1 MESALL
7 GLILDSSV
15 IIEAE
20 RKGQTV
26 EQLLKQVHQAFGE
39 VEIAICS
46 VTVAELV
53 HGVHRANT
61 PEIRKRRRAFIDE
74 LKRHVPVHPVTD
86 ETGEII
92 GQISGEQAV
101 RGVKIPFDDLAIG
114 APALEQNYAVVTLN
128 TLTMGSTLTRPAK
141 RQGRGSGSCTPCWSL
156 EERNQNIVCHLHR

>member
-20 RKGQTV
+20 REGQTV
-26 EQLLKQVHQAFGE
+26 EQLLEQVKSSVGE

-53 HGVHRANT
+53 HGVYRANT
-61 PEIRKRRRAFIDE
+61 REIRQRRRDFIDE

-92 GQISGEQAV
+92 GRISGEQAAK
-101 RGVKIPFDDLAIG
+101 GIKIPFDDLAVG
-114 APALEQNYAVVTLN
+114 ASALEQGYAVATLN
-128 TLTMGSTLTRPAK
+128 VRHFQAIPGLVVRRL
-141 RQGRGSGSCTPCWSL
+141 
-156 EERNQNIVCHLHR
+156 

>member
-20 RKGQTV
+20 REGQTV
-26 EQLLKQVHQAFGE
+26 EQLLEQVKSSVGE

-53 HGVHRANT
+53 HGVYRAST
-61 PEIRKRRRAFIDE
+61 GKIRQRRRAFIDE

-92 GQISGEQAV
+92 GRISGEQAAK
-101 RGVKIPFDDLAIG
+101 GIKIPFDDLAVG
-114 APALEQNYAVVTLN
+114 ASALEQGYAVATLN
-128 TLTMGSTLTRPAK
+128 LRHFQMIPGLVVK
-141 RQGRGSGSCTPCWSL
+141 QL
-156 EERNQNIVCHLHR
+156 

>member
-1 MESALL
+1 MEPALL

-20 RKGQTV
+20 REGQTV
-26 EQLLKQVHQAFGE
+26 EQLLEQVKSSVGE

-53 HGVHRANT
+53 HGVYRANT
-61 PEIRKRRRAFIDE
+61 REIRQRRRAFIDE

-92 GQISGEQAV
+92 GRISGEQAA
-101 RGVKIPFDDLAIG
+101 RGIKIPFDDLAVG
-114 APALEQNYAVVTLN
+114 ASALEQGYAVATLN
-128 TLTMGSTLTRPAK
+128 VRHFQMIPGLVVKQL
-141 RQGRGSGSCTPCWSL
+141 
-156 EERNQNIVCHLHR
+156 

>member
-15 IIEAE
+15 IVEAE

-26 EQLLKQVHQAFGE
+26 EQLLEQVKRSVGE

-53 HGVHRANT
+53 HGVYRASAG
-61 PEIRKRRRAFIDE
+61 EIRRRRRAFIDE

-92 GQISGEQAV
+92 GRISGEQAAK
-101 RGVKIPFDDLAIG
+101 GVKIPFDDLAVG
-114 APALEQNYAVVTLN
+114 ASALEQGYAVATLN
-128 TLTMGSTLTRPAK
+128 LRHFQMIPGLVV
-141 RQGRGSGSCTPCWSL
+141 RQL
-156 EERNQNIVCHLHR
+156 

>member
-15 IIEAE
+15 IVEAE

-26 EQLLKQVHQAFGE
+26 EQLLEQVRGSVGE

-53 HGVHRANT
+53 HGVYRANT
-61 PEIRKRRRAFIDE
+61 GEIRQRRRAFIDE

-92 GQISGEQAV
+92 GRISGEQAAK
-101 RGVKIPFDDLAIG
+101 GIKIPFDDLAGG
-114 APALEQNYAVVTLN
+114 ASALEQGYAVATLN
-128 TLTMGSTLTRPAK
+128 VRHVRAIPGLVVKQL
-141 RQGRGSGSCTPCWSL
+141 
-156 EERNQNIVCHLHR
+156 

>member
-15 IIEAE
+15 IVEAE

-26 EQLLKQVHQAFGE
+26 EQLLEQVGRSVGE

-53 HGVHRANT
+53 HGVYRANT
-61 PEIRKRRRAFIDE
+61 GEIRQRRRAFIDE

-92 GQISGEQAV
+92 GRISGEQAAK
-101 RGVKIPFDDLAIG
+101 GIKIPFDDLAVG
-114 APALEQNYAVVTLN
+114 ASALEQGYAVATLN
-128 TLTMGSTLTRPAK
+128 VRHFRAIPGLVVKQL
-141 RQGRGSGSCTPCWSL
+141 
-156 EERNQNIVCHLHR
+156 

>member
-15 IIEAE
+15 IVEAE

-26 EQLLKQVHQAFGE
+26 EQLLEQVRRSVGE

-53 HGVHRANT
+53 HGVYRANT
-61 PEIRKRRRAFIDE
+61 REIRQRRRDFIDE

-86 ETGEII
+86 DTGEII
-92 GQISGEQAV
+92 GQISGEQAA
-101 RGVKIPFDDLAIG
+101 RGIKIPFEDLAVG
-114 APALEQNYAVVTLN
+114 ASALEQGYAVATLN
-128 TLTMGSTLTRPAK
+128 VPTFAATDLA
-141 RQGRGSGSCTPCWSL
+141 C
-156 EERNQNIVCHLHR
+156 RNSNK

>member
-26 EQLLKQVHQAFGE
+26 EQLLEQVRRSVGE

-53 HGVHRANT
+53 HGVYRANT
-61 PEIRKRRRAFIDE
+61 REIRQRRRAFIDE

-92 GQISGEQAV
+92 GRISGEQAA
-101 RGVKIPFDDLAIG
+101 RGIKIPFDDLAVG
-114 APALEQNYAVVTLN
+114 ASALEQGYAVATLN
-128 TLTMGSTLTRPAK
+128 VRHFRAIPDLVVKQL
-141 RQGRGSGSCTPCWSL
+141 
-156 EERNQNIVCHLHR
+156 

>member
-15 IIEAE
+15 IVEAE

-26 EQLLKQVHQAFGE
+26 EQLLEQVSRSVGE

-53 HGVHRANT
+53 HGVYRANT
-61 PEIRKRRRAFIDE
+61 GEIRQRRRAFIDE

-92 GQISGEQAV
+92 GRISGEQAAK
-101 RGVKIPFDDLAIG
+101 GIKIPFDDLAVG
-114 APALEQNYAVVTLN
+114 ASALEQGYAVATLN
-128 TLTMGSTLTRPAK
+128 VRHFRAIPGLVVKQL
-141 RQGRGSGSCTPCWSL
+141 
-156 EERNQNIVCHLHR
+156 

>member
-15 IIEAE
+15 IVEAE

-26 EQLLKQVHQAFGE
+26 EQLLEQVKGSVGE

-53 HGVHRANT
+53 HGVYRANT
-61 PEIRKRRRAFIDE
+61 REIRQRRRAFIDE

-92 GQISGEQAV
+92 GRISGEQAAK
-101 RGVKIPFDDLAIG
+101 GIKIPFDDLAVG
-114 APALEQNYAVVTLN
+114 ASALEQGYAVATLN
-128 TLTMGSTLTRPAK
+128 LRHFQMIPGLVVK
-141 RQGRGSGSCTPCWSL
+141 QF
-156 EERNQNIVCHLHR
+156 

>member
-20 RKGQTV
+20 REGQTV
-26 EQLLKQVHQAFGE
+26 EQLLEQVKSSVGE

-53 HGVHRANT
+53 HGVYRANT
-61 PEIRKRRRAFIDE
+61 REIRQRRRDFIDE

-92 GQISGEQAV
+92 GQISGEQAA
-101 RGVKIPFDDLAIG
+101 RGIKIPFEDLAVG
-114 APALEQNYAVVTLN
+114 ASALEQGYAVATLN
-128 TLTMGSTLTRPAK
+128 VRHFQMIPGLVVKQL
-141 RQGRGSGSCTPCWSL
+141 
-156 EERNQNIVCHLHR
+156 

>member
-15 IIEAE
+15 IIDAE

-26 EQLLKQVHQAFGE
+26 EDLLEQIRQNAGE
-39 VEIAICS
+39 VEIAICA

-53 HGVHRANT
+53 HGVYRANT
-61 PEIRKRRRAFIDE
+61 QERQQRRRMFIDE

-92 GQISGEQAV
+92 GRISGEPAAK
-101 RGVKIPFDDLAIG
+101 GITIPFDDLAIG
-114 APALEQNYAVVTLN
+114 ASAIEQGYAVA
-128 TLTMGSTLTRPAK
+128 TRNARHSQLIPGLVVK
-141 RQGRGSGSCTPCWSL
+141 QP
-156 EERNQNIVCHLHR
+156 